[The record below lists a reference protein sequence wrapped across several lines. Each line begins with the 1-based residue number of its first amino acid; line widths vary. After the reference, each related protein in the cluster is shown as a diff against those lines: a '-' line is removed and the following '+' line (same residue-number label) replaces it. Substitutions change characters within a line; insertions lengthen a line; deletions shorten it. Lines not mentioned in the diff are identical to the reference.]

1 MYALEKKMYEFIN
14 TKKLKPSSEKDYKVD
29 CRNFIRWY
37 QKHSDIPADYVYDYY
52 MQCLENTKYT
62 ITTKERKKK
71 VVGEFLVFLGIYSRS
86 HIIIQ
91 NNKTKRIRYYSTL
104 EYSTYFEGKKI
115 ENCDDA
121 NALGDFQKIRHL
133 AEYGRT
139 KSERDLAKAIYFK
152 LIQLNLI

>member
-1 MYALEKKMYEFIN
+1 MYEFVDAKN
-14 TKKLKPSSEKDYKVD
+14 LKPSSQKDYKVD

-37 QKHSDIPADYVYDYY
+37 QTHSDIPDDCVYDYY
-52 MQCLENTKYT
+52 MKCLENTKYT
-62 ITTKERKKK
+62 MKTKQRRKR
-71 VVGEFLVFLGIYSRS
+71 VVEEFLVFLGMYSRS

-91 NNKTKRIRYYSTL
+91 NNKTKKIMYFSSL

-115 ENCDDA
+115 ENIDDA
-121 NALGDFQKIRHL
+121 NPLGDFQKIKHL
-133 AEYGRT
+133 AEYGKT